1 MKLPK
6 LEGYQIVCILL
17 VMFCFTM
24 AIIIGCHEH
33 ESDVEEDKTECKSK
47 STQGFIY
54 KRDVI
59 NGHTYFYD
67 NTGMMTDHDC
77 EKCRQ
82 DLIHI
87 IDSVLDD
94 RVIKFLSE
102 EK

>member
-6 LEGYQIVCILL
+6 LLKGYQVVCILL

-24 AIIIGCHEH
+24 AIIIGCSEH
-33 ESDVEEDKTECKSK
+33 ESDVKTECKLM
-47 STQGFIY
+47 STKGFIY

-59 NGHTYFYD
+59 NGHSYFYD
-67 NTGMMTDHDC
+67 NTGMMPDHDC

>member
-6 LEGYQIVCILL
+6 LEGYQVVCILL

-24 AIIIGCHEH
+24 AVIIGCHEH

-67 NTGMMTDHDC
+67 NTGMMPDHDC